1 MVHFVL
7 ASHRNCDRSRGVLS
21 PHRGVSPKQFF
32 NTKLTNT
39 MDIQVAVLCDY
50 AADYQGKLCVQ
61 GAFDTLFARQFPVIH
76 PACALALRLC
86 LTPEDS
92 GDHKLGISIVD
103 EDGTPLDKERMP
115 IVGDLKVALPEGAS
129 FLTRNLIM
137 NFQGLRFDKVGT
149 YAINITLDGEL
160 MASTPLRLVMVQGE
174 QA

>member
-1 MVHFVL
+1 ML
-7 ASHRNCDRSRGVLS
+7 EQGALLPAIRGTLN
-21 PHRGVSPKQFF
+21 H
-32 NTKLTNT
+32 LTTLHT

-61 GAFDTLFARQFPVIH
+61 GAFDTLFTRQFPVIH

-103 EDGTPLDKERMP
+103 EDGVALDKERMP
-115 IVGDLKVALPEGAS
+115 IVGDLHVTLPEGAT

-137 NFQGLRFDKVGT
+137 NFQGLRFEKSGNYSVD
-149 YAINITLDGEL
+149 ITLDGEL
-160 MASTPLRLVMVQGE
+160 VARTPLRLVQVQQPE
-174 QA
+174 A

>member
-1 MVHFVL
+1 M
-7 ASHRNCDRSRGVLS
+7 N
-21 PHRGVSPKQFF
+21 
-32 NTKLTNT
+32 
-39 MDIQVAVLCDY
+39 IQVAVLCDY

-86 LTPEDS
+86 FEGEDC
-92 GDHKLGISIVD
+92 GDHKLGISITD
-103 EDGTPLDKERMP
+103 EDGVALDPERMP
-115 IVGDLKVALPEGAS
+115 IVGDLQVALPEGAS

-137 NFQGLRFDKVGT
+137 NFQGLRFEKVGT

-160 MASTPLRLVMVQGE
+160 VASTPLRLVMVQQGE

>member
-1 MVHFVL
+1 
-7 ASHRNCDRSRGVLS
+7 
-21 PHRGVSPKQFF
+21 
-32 NTKLTNT
+32 

-61 GAFDTLFARQFPVIH
+61 GAFDTLFARQFPVVH

-86 LTPEDS
+86 LTPEDA

-103 EDGTPLDKERMP
+103 EDGVALDPERMP
-115 IVGDLKVALPEGAS
+115 IIGDLHVALPDGAA

-137 NFQGLRFDKVGT
+137 NFQGLKFEKSGT
-149 YAINITLDGEL
+149 YSVDLTLDGEIV
-160 MASTPLRLVMVQGE
+160 SRTPLRLVQVQQDAP

>member
-1 MVHFVL
+1 
-7 ASHRNCDRSRGVLS
+7 
-21 PHRGVSPKQFF
+21 
-32 NTKLTNT
+32 

-76 PACALALRLC
+76 PACALALRVC
-86 LTPEDS
+86 LVPEDA

-137 NFQGLRFDKVGT
+137 NFQGLRFEKTGT
-149 YAINITLDGEL
+149 YTVDVTLDGEVV
-160 MASTPLRLVMVQGE
+160 SRTPLRLVQVQPQQE
-174 QA
+174 A